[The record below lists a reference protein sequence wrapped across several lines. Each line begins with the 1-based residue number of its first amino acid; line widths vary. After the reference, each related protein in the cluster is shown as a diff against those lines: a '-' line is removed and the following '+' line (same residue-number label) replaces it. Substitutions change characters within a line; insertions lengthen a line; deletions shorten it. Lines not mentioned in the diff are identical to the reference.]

1 MDIDRKKEH
10 LNRVKEMR
18 IQEIENYQSN
28 IESYNM
34 ALEEF
39 ELLDQETKEKM
50 KMFREYLEGLLV
62 TENFELQK
70 VKIYLKVVMK
80 QLEKLEC

>member
-70 VKIYLKVVMK
+70 VKIYLKVVTK